1 MHLMLSLSISYPDL
15 IKFHDFA
22 DNKQAGGDEA
32 SSNKGC
38 NSGPRGHDF
47 MDNSNINTKCWRQH
61 LSILPMHIVT
71 YALHFYLN

>member
-47 MDNSNINTKCWRQH
+47 MDNSNINKKC
-61 LSILPMHIVT
+61 
-71 YALHFYLN
+71 